1 LVTAQRTTGMN
12 CIHVGSMGWS
22 YDFWKGNF
30 YPKNLASN
38 GFLAYYGKQFN
49 TVEVD
54 STFYRIP
61 SKKTVLDWR
70 EQTPNDFVF
79 SLKFPQIITHVK
91 MLRNCEE
98 ETQVFLEHAEFLEE
112 KLGPLLLQFPPTFR
126 DDSMPLLREFLERL
140 PKRQRYV
147 VEVRNKTLLAD
158 SLYEILGDNSVA
170 LAWVESP
177 FMPLVS
183 ELTSDFIY
191 VRWEGD
197 RKKING
203 TFGKTEVDKTG
214 EIALW
219 ADKLKPFMERKIE
232 VFGYF
237 SKYYSGFPPSDIP
250 TFLKSTKIP

>member
-1 LVTAQRTTGMN
+1 MVTAQRTTGMSW
-12 CIHVGSMGWS
+12 IHVGSMGWS

-38 GFLAYYGKQFN
+38 EFLAYYSRQFD

-70 EQTPNDFVF
+70 EQTPNDFIF

-98 ETQVFLEHAEFLEE
+98 ETQVFFKHAEFLEE

-126 DDSMPLLREFLERL
+126 DDCMPFLREFLERL
-140 PKRQRYV
+140 PKRHRYV
-147 VEVRNKTLLAD
+147 VEVRKKTLLTD
-158 SLYEILGDNSVA
+158 SLYEILGDSGVA

-177 FMPLVS
+177 FMPLIS

-197 RKKING
+197 RKTIRG
-203 TFGKTEVDKTG
+203 TFGKTEVDRTG
-214 EIALW
+214 EIAFW
-219 ADKLKPFMERKIE
+219 ADKLKPFRVRKME

-237 SKYYSGFPPSDIP
+237 SKYYSGFPPSDIS
-250 TFLKSTKIP
+250 TFLESTKMS